1 MRCRHLAGIG
11 WVLPGWAGEGRS
23 RADLLLGSDY
33 GQRKG
38 RGGWET
44 GGRTKG
50 ETHTERERER
60 VS

>member
-1 MRCRHLAGIG
+1 MRCRHLAGI
-11 WVLPGWAGEGRS
+11 GWAGEGRS

-44 GGRTKG
+44 GGRTEG
-50 ETHTERERER
+50 ETHTERERG
-60 VS
+60 